1 MPSPA
6 IPRGGPI
13 PPQGRQASRTEDLQM
28 IDTRQDARVEDT
40 RVEAGQDHR
49 SQAGS
54 APVVKRVP
62 RSPYVMPS
70 SVADAGRVRVGGV

>member
-1 MPSPA
+1 
-6 IPRGGPI
+6 
-13 PPQGRQASRTEDLQM
+13 M